1 MLAVAPIST
10 RMTKSLL
17 NLSRDGATLEQM
29 IEYENRTQILLAQT
43 EDFAEGVS
51 AFAERRPA
59 RFEDR

>member
-1 MLAVAPIST
+1 
-10 RMTKSLL
+10 
-17 NLSRDGATLEQM
+17 M
-29 IEYENRTQILLAQT
+29 IEYENRTQILLAHT

>member
-1 MLAVAPIST
+1 MST

-29 IEYENRTQILLAQT
+29 VEYENRTQILLAHT

-51 AFAERRPA
+51 AFAQRRPA
-59 RFEDR
+59 RFGDR